1 MTVLAVVGLAVA
13 TYLTIIHY
21 AGINPACT
29 AGQSCVKV
37 QTSVWSKVD
46 GVPVALLGLIGY
58 ALILAS
64 LLAPDREES
73 RLATL
78 GLTVVGV
85 GFSAY
90 LTYRELF
97 SIHAICEWCV
107 SSAVILTLLL
117 IGAIVRYLTSPAI
130 SAAAGVAAEDEPP
143 RGPARGSTQRRA
155 TQGRGTSHQDSEDLA
170 AR

>member
-1 MTVLAVVGLAVA
+1 VSRTLRGVMVALAVVGLGVA
-13 TYLTIIHY
+13 TYLTVIHY

-29 AGQSCVKV
+29 AGASCTKV

-58 ALILAS
+58 VGILAT
-64 LLAPDREES
+64 LLAPDREET

-78 GLTVVGV
+78 GLTLIGV

-117 IGAIVRYLTSPAI
+117 IGSVIRYVLGSPPE
-130 SAAAGVAAEDEPP
+130 VAPS
-143 RGPARGSTQRRA
+143 RNGRA
-155 TQGRGTSHQDSEDLA
+155 TVKDLPPEYREDLA
-170 AR
+170 HRRA